1 MKGDLTYDK
10 FIIVCFLC
18 TGGYGGY
25 LLCRWNCC
33 SVRRNGD
40 VGMESFESLI
50 SMLDYILDTKR
61 KRHITG
67 GILISM
73 SMLFGGLALTV
84 MTIKNEETE
93 DE

>member
-1 MKGDLTYDK
+1 
-10 FIIVCFLC
+10 
-18 TGGYGGY
+18 
-25 LLCRWNCC
+25 
-33 SVRRNGD
+33 
-40 VGMESFESLI
+40 MEGFESLI

-84 MTIKNEETE
+84 MTIKNGETD

>member
-1 MKGDLTYDK
+1 
-10 FIIVCFLC
+10 
-18 TGGYGGY
+18 
-25 LLCRWNCC
+25 
-33 SVRRNGD
+33 
-40 VGMESFESLI
+40 MENFESLI

-84 MTIKNEETE
+84 MTIKNEEIE